1 MRTRDYGPVPAA
13 ATAWTGRGRP
23 AQSGGVGT
31 SRSVAGGLNCWSL
44 GEESIGSGRYHRR
57 PCGGGDRYAALGRA
71 VMRILV
77 LAGVPEY
84 RHARSNHV
92 YSYHQ
97 KIALLVLRRYVD
109 SSYRRFCEDLPS
121 YGGFLRALGMSW
133 VPHFTTLCKFS
144 SSVDLTHLDMVAG
157 VLCGLCPHEDTI
169 AVDSTCLS
177 NFDRS
182 SHYER
187 RLKDFGV
194 RPPRPFSKLSLSVGT
209 ESLMIVAYVGS
220 AKGNCGDSPHASVM
234 VATMAEHGRRPC
246 FIVADKAYDGEP
258 LRKAIH
264 YELGADDAIPVRA
277 IQSNSSKNLGFFRK
291 KAAVFVGAMCSR
303 ATLAYRQRAMVETVN
318 SMVKRNFGARI
329 LSRKDSTRSVETVL
343 FVICHNIRRGC
354 QTGIINL
361 ATL

>member
-1 MRTRDYGPVPAA
+1 M
-13 ATAWTGRGRP
+13 
-23 AQSGGVGT
+23 
-31 SRSVAGGLNCWSL
+31 
-44 GEESIGSGRYHRR
+44 
-57 PCGGGDRYAALGRA
+57 
-71 VMRILV
+71 
-77 LAGVPEY
+77 
-84 RHARSNHV
+84 
-92 YSYHQ
+92 
-97 KIALLVLRRYVD
+97 LRRYVD

-144 SSVDLTHLDMVAG
+144 SSVDLAHLDMVAG

-209 ESLMIVAYVGS
+209 ENLMIVAYVGS
-220 AKGNCGDSPHASVM
+220 ANGNRGDSPHASVM

-277 IQSNSSKNLGFFRK
+277 IPSNSSKNLGFFRK

-354 QTGIINL
+354 QTGIIDL
-361 ATL
+361 EAL

>member
-1 MRTRDYGPVPAA
+1 
-13 ATAWTGRGRP
+13 
-23 AQSGGVGT
+23 
-31 SRSVAGGLNCWSL
+31 
-44 GEESIGSGRYHRR
+44 
-57 PCGGGDRYAALGRA
+57 
-71 VMRILV
+71 MRIL
-77 LAGVPEY
+77 ASTGVPEY

-144 SSVDLTHLDMVAG
+144 SSVDLAHLDMVAG

-209 ESLMIVAYVGS
+209 ENLMIVAYVGS
-220 AKGNCGDSPHASVM
+220 ANGNCGDSPHASVM

-264 YELGADDAIPVRA
+264 HELGADDAIPVRS
-277 IQSNSSKNLGFFRK
+277 IQSHSSKNLGFFRK

-354 QTGIINL
+354 QTGIIDL
-361 ATL
+361 EAL

>member
-1 MRTRDYGPVPAA
+1 
-13 ATAWTGRGRP
+13 
-23 AQSGGVGT
+23 
-31 SRSVAGGLNCWSL
+31 
-44 GEESIGSGRYHRR
+44 
-57 PCGGGDRYAALGRA
+57 
-71 VMRILV
+71 MRIL
-77 LAGVPEY
+77 ASTGVPEY

-121 YGGFLRALGMSW
+121 YGGFLRAIGMSW

-144 SSVDLTHLDMVAG
+144 SSVDLLHLDTVAE

-187 RLKDFGV
+187 RLADFGV

-209 ESLMIVAYVGS
+209 GSLMIVAYVGS
-220 AKGNCGDSPHASVM
+220 ADGNCGDSPHASVM

-264 YELGADDAIPVRA
+264 HELGADDAIPSA
-277 IQSNSSKNLGFFRK
+277 PSSPT
-291 KAAVFVGAMCSR
+291 AARTSGSSA
-303 ATLAYRQRAMVETVN
+303 
-318 SMVKRNFGARI
+318 
-329 LSRKDSTRSVETVL
+329 
-343 FVICHNIRRGC
+343 RRGPC
-354 QTGIINL
+354 SWAHCARAPRWRI
-361 ATL
+361 ASAPWSRP